1 MRLALEEI
9 YPRTRTQRCWLH
21 KTGNVLNALPKSAQP
36 KAKRALHD
44 IWQAATLLIGVYGR
58 DAANYADGRRT
69 EQEQIGDS
77 DAARTWTLIASE
89 IEHLM
94 HTAPAAHLH

>member
-1 MRLALEEI
+1 MAERK
-9 YPRTRTQRCWLH
+9 RR
-21 KTGNVLNALPKSAQP
+21 SAHP
-36 KAKRALHD
+36 GPHGPSRDD

-58 DAANYADGRRT
+58 DAVNYADGRRS
-69 EQEQIGDS
+69 EQEEVGDS

-94 HTAPAAHLH
+94 RTAPAVRLH